1 MTTPSVR
8 RDDDGHNPYAAPTAF
23 NDPAEPSVVHPSESA
38 SVCLYVGVLSLLVAG
53 LLPPVAIGYIL
64 AGLSAGRHVWNAP
77 NRIEARIGVVLCLGA
92 SLLAVV
98 ISARWVTFLRSKT

>member
-8 RDDDGHNPYAAPTAF
+8 RNDDGHNPYTAPAAFIDVAK
-23 NDPAEPSVVHPSESA
+23 PSLVHPSESA
-38 SVCLYVGVLSLLVAG
+38 SVCLYLGVLSILIAG

-64 AGLSAGRHVWNAP
+64 AGLSSGRHGWNAP

-92 SLLAVV
+92 SLLSVV
-98 ISARWVTFLRSKT
+98 MYAGWVILIRSNT

>member
-8 RDDDGHNPYAAPTAF
+8 RNDDGHNPYTAPAALIDVAQP
-23 NDPAEPSVVHPSESA
+23 NMVQPSESA
-38 SVCLYVGVLSLLVAG
+38 SVCLYLGVLSLLVAG

-64 AGLSAGRHVWNAP
+64 AGLSAGRHGWNAP

-92 SLLAVV
+92 SLLSVV
-98 ISARWVTFLRSKT
+98 IYARWVIFIRSDT